1 MLALASSLGARA
13 ADALRARFGANPA
26 IPAELQVVRATK
38 PEFGE
43 LQLAG
48 ALQLGKQ
55 LGQKPRDVAQVVV
68 DALAQAPEVA
78 RAEIA
83 GPGFVNLY
91 LADAWL
97 ARRAQEIAVDGR
109 FGLRDVGQG
118 ERVVID
124 YSSPNVAKPMH
135 IGHIRSTIIGDALK
149 RTLRALGY
157 EVVADNHLGD
167 WGTQFGKLI
176 VAYRRWVDAAA
187 FDKSPIEEL
196 LRLYVRFVDEEKKQ
210 RAELGAPPLPQEG
223 VAVGEDVHDEGDD
236 PEHAPAILK
245 EARQELV
252 KLQQGDPENVA
263 LWKRFVEVSLRE
275 FERVYRRLDVKFDVV
290 LGESFY
296 NDRLAATVQLLRE
309 RGIAEE
315 SRGAI
320 IVTFDKE
327 RDGEALPPLLVQKA
341 DGGFLYGTTDIA
353 GTLYRVERWRPA
365 RILILTDERQQL
377 HFKQFFAACRRLG
390 VSCSLE
396 HIWFGLM
403 RLPEGTFSTRDGNV
417 ISLEA
422 LLDEAERRARVV
434 AAEHNPELAPDVL
447 DEVARVVGLGAV
459 KYNDLSRDRQSLV
472 TFTWDK
478 ALALTGNTAP
488 YLQYAYARMCSI
500 LRKAETEHGARPGA
514 IEGAALGPAERRLL
528 VELHFYDH
536 AVEEVGRTARPHVL
550 SDYLFQL
557 ASAFSS
563 FYNEAPVLKAEPAE
577 RAARLALC
585 DLTARTLRHGL
596 DLLGIQTLDRM

>member
-1 MLALASSLGARA
+1 MLELASRLGARA
-13 ADALRARFGANPA
+13 ADAVRAAAGDHAAVPR
-26 IPAELQVVRATK
+26 ELPVVRATK

-48 ALQLGKQ
+48 ALQLGKL
-55 LGQKPRDVAQVVV
+55 LGRKPRELAQIIA

-78 RAEIA
+78 KVEIA
-83 GPGFVNLY
+83 GPGFVNLH
-91 LADAWL
+91 LADVWL
-97 ARRAQEIAVDGR
+97 ARRAQQTVTDSR
-109 FGLRDVGQG
+109 FGLRDLGRGQ
-118 ERVVID
+118 RVVID

-149 RTLRALGY
+149 RSLRALGY
-157 EVVADNHLGD
+157 EVIADNHLGD

-176 VAYRRWVDAAA
+176 VAYRRWLDKEAFARNPVD
-187 FDKSPIEEL
+187 EL
-196 LRLYVRFVDEEKKQ
+196 LRLYVRFVDEEKRQ
-210 RAELGAPPLPQEG
+210 RAELGDQE
-223 VAVGEDVHDEGDD
+223 VPYASENEEDEGDD
-236 PEHAPAILK
+236 PTHAPPILK
-245 EARQELV
+245 EARAELV
-252 KLQQGDPENVA
+252 KLQRGDADNVA
-263 LWKRFVEVSLRE
+263 LWKSFVEVSQRE
-275 FERVYRRLDVKFDVV
+275 FDRVYARLGVQFDVT

-296 NDRLAATVQLLRE
+296 NDRLPGTVHLLLE

-320 IVTFDKE
+320 VITFDKE
-327 RDGEALPPLLVQKA
+327 RDGEALPPMLVRKA

-353 GTLYRVERWRPA
+353 GALYRVERWQPA
-365 RILILTDERQQL
+365 RILIVTDERQQL
-377 HFKQFFAACRRLG
+377 HFKQLFAACRRLG
-390 VSCSLE
+390 VECAME

-403 RLPEGTFSTRDGNV
+403 RLPEGTISTRDGNL
-417 ISLEA
+417 IGLES
-422 LLDEAERRARVV
+422 LLDEAVRRARAV
-434 AAEHNPELAPDVL
+434 AAEHNPELGPEEL

-459 KYNDLSRDRQSLV
+459 KYNDLSRDRQTLV

-500 LRKAETEHGARPGA
+500 LRKAEAELGARPGSL
-514 IEGAALGPAERRLL
+514 EGIAYTPAERRLL
-528 VELHFYDH
+528 VELHFYGQ
-536 AVEEVGRTARPHVL
+536 AVEELGRTTRPHVL

-557 ASAFSS
+557 ASVFST
-563 FYNEAPVLKAEPAE
+563 FYADTPVLKAAPAE

-596 DLLGIQTLDRM
+596 DLLGIQCLERM